1 MTPLVIADS
10 DDESDSSEHLAAAPA
25 VTLPPAQIRSP
36 EHGSLATASTDSA
49 LFQQVFNE
57 QNGAALEKA
66 QQLQRDSDDAPHESS
81 AMTIPDV
88 PFQRTTK
95 GFYHSS
101 TTTTTDSHL
110 EKLSDTQAAEPCAGW
125 PRMPSRTVTHDETR
139 TGVVDPWEVPSSP
152 EAPRQPLE
160 RQSKRHSHTMPDQA
174 HKRDGALIAKDAL
187 SDGHWDIEDSAESR
201 SKKRRRLD
209 ESEGTLSTT
218 DEVDLIMLPSSSKSM
233 LQDGETN
240 AAASS
245 TSLPTIP
252 LDAGSISSPRHP
264 SPTAR
269 EQASHLDMDSAPT
282 GALKYNN
289 LLLKQQTQYS
299 VGSSGTATNI
309 NTQRTQMLSNQI
321 LSSLAPEEPDVRV
334 GARRAEYRNYSLRR
348 SSSPDIISTLAPVL
362 KGTAYEPELSPDL
375 ISKPK
380 PDQEYRDGRDSSAHQ
395 PPPRESQSGEN
406 EAEFVAH
413 PTPMVKPK
421 KKRGRPRKPPE
432 TDEPLPMK
440 AAAGPVSAATEGTTP
455 AATTQKKRRG
465 RPKKQSAEAAVD
477 SAPSPAATAVSALV
491 AGSDTA
497 ATMVLEKTRASADE
511 DGEDDMHED
520 DIQAATA
527 QSSPPIANV
536 KGAAKEASSAAESTG
551 CGQDQAALGSRGE
564 TKDVSAS
571 QSSSD
576 KPKEED
582 VPKEPRQPAARAR
595 EQKSGCDKKG
605 SSAQGM
611 SKPLYRVGLSKR
623 FKIAPLLKSVRKP

>member
-1 MTPLVIADS
+1 
-10 DDESDSSEHLAAAPA
+10 
-25 VTLPPAQIRSP
+25 
-36 EHGSLATASTDSA
+36 
-49 LFQQVFNE
+49 
-57 QNGAALEKA
+57 
-66 QQLQRDSDDAPHESS
+66 
-81 AMTIPDV
+81 
-88 PFQRTTK
+88 
-95 GFYHSS
+95 
-101 TTTTTDSHL
+101 
-110 EKLSDTQAAEPCAGW
+110 
-125 PRMPSRTVTHDETR
+125 
-139 TGVVDPWEVPSSP
+139 
-152 EAPRQPLE
+152 
-160 RQSKRHSHTMPDQA
+160 
-174 HKRDGALIAKDAL
+174 
-187 SDGHWDIEDSAESR
+187 
-201 SKKRRRLD
+201 
-209 ESEGTLSTT
+209 
-218 DEVDLIMLPSSSKSM
+218 
-233 LQDGETN
+233 
-240 AAASS
+240 
-245 TSLPTIP
+245 
-252 LDAGSISSPRHP
+252 
-264 SPTAR
+264 
-269 EQASHLDMDSAPT
+269 
-282 GALKYNN
+282 
-289 LLLKQQTQYS
+289 
-299 VGSSGTATNI
+299 
-309 NTQRTQMLSNQI
+309 
-321 LSSLAPEEPDVRV
+321 
-334 GARRAEYRNYSLRR
+334 
-348 SSSPDIISTLAPVL
+348 
-362 KGTAYEPELSPDL
+362 
-375 ISKPK
+375 
-380 PDQEYRDGRDSSAHQ
+380 
-395 PPPRESQSGEN
+395 
-406 EAEFVAH
+406 
-413 PTPMVKPK
+413 MVKPK